1 VVERPG
7 TGLLGAGSMVGG
19 DVIPLLVRDGHHVYA
34 FSRKP
39 PDRKTEA
46 GVTWLQLD
54 VLSPTHPA
62 TPQIKDWL
70 CVAPVWVLPQYFSML
85 ERYGARRVVVLSS
98 TSRFTKTDS
107 PDPAENAV
115 ASRLAE
121 GEARLRTWAEGKGV
135 EWVVLRPTLIY
146 GRGRDKNIAEIAR
159 FVGRFGFFPLLGNA
173 MGLRQPIHAE
183 DVAAAC
189 VAALNAPAAANRA
202 YNISGGETLSYR
214 EMVRRVFAAMQRRSR
229 MVTIPLG
236 VFRMAVACLRVFPR
250 YRHWSAAMAERMNR
264 DLIFDHADAIR
275 DLGFSPRPF
284 HLAPEDVARRIG

>member
-1 VVERPG
+1 MVDRTD
-7 TGLLGAGSMVGG
+7 TGLLGASSMVGEG
-19 DVIPLLVRDGHHVYA
+19 VIPLLVRDGRHGYA
-34 FSRKP
+34 FSRKVS
-39 PDRKTEA
+39 DRKTEA

-62 TPQIKDWL
+62 TSQIKDWL
-70 CVAPVWVLPQYFSML
+70 CVAPMWVLPQYFSML
-85 ERYGARRVVVLSS
+85 ERYGARRVVALSS

-121 GEARLRTWAEGKGV
+121 GEARLRTWAESKGV
-135 EWVVLRPTLIY
+135 EWVILRPTLIY

-159 FVGRFGFFPLLGNA
+159 FVGRFGFFPLLGKA
-173 MGLRQPIHAE
+173 KGLRQPIHAE

-202 YNISGGETLSYR
+202 YDISGGETLPYR
-214 EMVRRVFAAMQRRSR
+214 EMVRRVFAAMQRRPR
-229 MVTIPLG
+229 LVTIPLG

-264 DLIFDHADAIR
+264 DLVFDHADAIR

-284 HLAPEDVARRIG
+284 RLASEDVARRMG